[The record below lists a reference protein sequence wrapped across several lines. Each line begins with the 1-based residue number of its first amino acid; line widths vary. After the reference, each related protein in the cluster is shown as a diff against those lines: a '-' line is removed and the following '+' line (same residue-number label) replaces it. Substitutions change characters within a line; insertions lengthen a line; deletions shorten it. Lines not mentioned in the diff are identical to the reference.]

1 MGVVKN
7 LMVRA
12 GADFSAI
19 TKQANK
25 AKSSMKGMHTSISKS
40 CSGITAA
47 ASKMNKV
54 LGAIG
59 VGLSVTA
66 VVSAAK
72 SAKKEYDE
80 QAEASAKL
88 AQVMRNTMGARS
100 EEIKSIEDYI
110 DALERTGVVTGDVQT
125 AGAQELATY
134 LQLSDSLKTLI
145 PVMNDMVA
153 QQYGIGASAESAVSI
168 ATMLG
173 KVMNGQTSALSRYG
187 YSFTAA
193 QEAVLKYGTEAQ
205 RAAVLAEVV
214 GESVGGMNAA
224 LAATPNGR
232 LQQVSNTLG
241 RIKESFGQAVNQ
253 VLVLFIP
260 VLNTLCGVLERV
272 AALANQVAQTLSN
285 VFGAGAS
292 GAAVAVKYTGAAA
305 SGMNDLTDA
314 TEAAGTAAEKSLGS
328 FGFDTLNKM
337 TAASSGGGE
346 ATDTA
351 SIGSS
356 GITEMTAGVDEAGE
370 SVSWLEKKLSEL
382 QKKVASI
389 KTGNLVGS
397 LQGLKDAVS
406 PLTEGL
412 FSGLSWALDNI
423 LVPLAGW
430 TVESGLPAFLD
441 ALGGAASVLSE
452 TLTAL
457 QPVGTWLWENFL
469 QPIAGWT
476 GEVIV
481 AGLESLST
489 TLHSVSEWI
498 SQNQGVVQ
506 AMAITAGAF
515 CGAWTVGSLAEFLV
529 TASSLPEILS
539 KVAAG
544 LTAATTAKIADKVA
558 AISLCAEW
566 VKLKVMSGV
575 DLVKALGAQAAA
587 WVATTAKMLA
597 GKVAI
602 IATTAA
608 EIAHTTAA
616 TIGTAVTTAF
626 GVAMNVL
633 TSPITL
639 VIAAIAA
646 LIAIVVLLVKN
657 WDWVKETAAK
667 VWEGIKSVWSSV
679 STWFKSKVIDPLVN
693 GFKGFANGVI
703 GFFEGLVNGGIRG
716 INKLI
721 GAFNKISFDI
731 PGWVPVIGG
740 KKFGFN
746 IPLVN
751 TVSLPRLATGTVV
764 DPNHEFAAILGDN
777 RHEQEVV
784 SPLSTMKQAFR
795 EELDSSSSPL
805 LDQLYDIYEAIR
817 AGHVIRLDK
826 RDVGRTLRSEER
838 SVQKAYGR

>member
-72 SAKKEYDE
+72 DAKADYDE
-80 QAEASAKL
+80 QAEANAKL

-110 DALERTGVVTGDVQT
+110 DALERAGVVTGDVQT

-241 RIKESFGQAVNQ
+241 RIKEGFGQAVNQ
-253 VLVLFIP
+253 ILVLFIP
-260 VLNTLCGVLERV
+260 VLNVLCGALERV
-272 AALANQVAQTLSN
+272 AALANKVAQSLAN
-285 VFGAGAS
+285 VFGSSSSTAS
-292 GAAVAVKYTGAAA
+292 
-305 SGMNDLTDA
+305 S
-314 TEAAGTAAEKSLGS
+314 
-328 FGFDTLNKM
+328 
-337 TAASSGGGE
+337 AASSASSVVSVLGDVEESATSAGKAMGLLGFDQITKLNEPSSSSESAAADTSVGGIE
-346 ATDTA
+346 V
-351 SIGSS
+351 S
-356 GITEMTAGVDEAGE
+356 GVVTGVEEAGE
-370 SVSWLEKKLSEL
+370 SIGWLEKKLSAL
-382 QKKVASI
+382 QEKVSSI

-430 TVESGLPAFLD
+430 TVDSGLPAFLD
-441 ALGGAASVLSE
+441 TLAAGASVLSE
-452 TLTAL
+452 TLAAL

-481 AGLESLST
+481 FGLEGLSAA
-489 TLHSVSEWI
+489 LYGVSEWI

-506 AMAITAGAF
+506 AMAITAGVF
-515 CGAWTVGSLAEFLV
+515 CSAWTVGSLAEFLV

-539 KVAAG
+539 KVTAG

-608 EIAHTTAA
+608 EVAHTTAA
-616 TIGTAVTTAF
+616 TIGTAITTAF

-633 TSPITL
+633 TSLITL

-646 LIAIVVLLVKN
+646 LVAAVVLLVKN

-721 GAFNKISFDI
+721 GAFNKISFKVPD
-731 PGWVPVIGG
+731 WVPVIGG
-740 KKFGFN
+740 GSFGFN
-746 IPLVN
+746 IPYVN
-751 TVSLPRLATGTVV
+751 TISLPRLATGTVV

-777 RHEQEVV
+777 PREQEIV
-784 SPLSTMKQAFR
+784 SPVSTMKQAFQDVMVSLGLAGGKNAPTKLVVPVYVGGR
-795 EELDSSSSPL
+795 KITEKVIE
-805 LDQLYDIYEAIR
+805 DINDITDTT
-817 AGHVIRLDK
+817 GMCPIK
-826 RDVGRTLRSEER
+826 I
-838 SVQKAYGR
+838 